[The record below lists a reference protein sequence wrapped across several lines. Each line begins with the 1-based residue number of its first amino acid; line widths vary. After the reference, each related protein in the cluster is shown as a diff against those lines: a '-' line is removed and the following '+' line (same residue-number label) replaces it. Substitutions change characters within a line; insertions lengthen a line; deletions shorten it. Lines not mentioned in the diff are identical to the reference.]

1 MERRKGTRKQ
11 VHNTTL
17 HSVNCTKLFTAA
29 GILPRRDNPTGRA
42 RDRAFPRGQR
52 SKTRKYVRC
61 NVAPCSPTSPTSPRA
76 RPSGRLGGERG
87 PPFPAQQLRGQP
99 GWPNPSVARTP
110 PHQKNRDHCN
120 FLIKFGR
127 IGRLIFQFFVK
138 KSPQI

>member
-17 HSVNCTKLFTAA
+17 HSVNCTKLFTAE

-42 RDRAFPRGQR
+42 RGRAFPRGQR

-61 NVAPCSPTSPTSPRA
+61 NVAPYSPTSPTSQRA

-87 PPFPAQQLRGQP
+87 PPFPVQQLRGQP
-99 GWPNPSVARTP
+99 GRHNPSVARTTP
-110 PHQKNRDHCN
+110 PLEAKP
-120 FLIKFGR
+120 
-127 IGRLIFQFFVK
+127 K
-138 KSPQI
+138 KSHRGQRWGKWLLTNGTNGWHRCIH